1 MGMFVFSSRSGSRSE
16 PHVCHGHAEAQLVF
30 LQHPPGAAVLPL
42 TPPPPP
48 QGDVQLFRL
57 SLGSWV
63 LFLQIIYLGLHRGVD
78 TTLLGVFSFRE
89 SSGASL
95 AP

>member
-1 MGMFVFSSRSGSRSE
+1 MGMQRLSLFSSSI
-16 PHVCHGHAEAQLVF
+16 PF
-30 LQHPPGAAVLPL
+30 LGPPGAAVLPS
-42 TPPPPP
+42 TRPPPP